1 MQQWLSNSIL
11 VALIAP
17 HIIIFI
23 AAAAVLLLI
32 VLIVSA
38 SLIISG
44 LNRKRIRTMF
54 SNVEKVLTDIVNVDK
69 ENSELKKIEYESK
82 KAPKMPYDY
91 ILKTNDYLY
100 YIKVV
105 DNNGGHEICVNN
117 SVKWQIRKSFND
129 ESMHFVPEIEE
140 LMRMELPREDEN
152 RIPKKIYIIYPNARS
167 LLRYINECEMEF
179 VHPNTDVYGTNIITY
194 NDLKENIDFIP
205 RTHEKKN
212 KEKNTQLSLKI

>member
-17 HIIIFI
+17 QFIFGI
-23 AAAAVLLLI
+23 ALAVILFFILLI
-32 VLIVSA
+32 VVV
-38 SLIISG
+38 SLIISW
-44 LNRKRIRTMF
+44 LNKKRIRTMF
-54 SNVEKVLTDIVNVDK
+54 TNVENVLKDVVNIDK
-69 ENSELKKIEYESK
+69 ENSELKKVEYDNK
-82 KAPKMPYDY
+82 KAPKLPYDF
-91 ILKTNDYLY
+91 ILKTRDYFY

-105 DNNGGHEICVNN
+105 DNSGGHEICVNN

-129 ESMHFVPEIEE
+129 ETMHFVPEIED
-140 LMRMELPREDEN
+140 LMRMELSKEDEN
-152 RIPKKIYIIYPNARS
+152 RIPKKLYLIYPNARS

-205 RTHEKKN
+205 RTHEKKS

>member
-1 MQQWLSNSIL
+1 MHQAGLINSIL
-11 VALIAP
+11 AVSAELIIAIGLGVIVSIIL
-17 HIIIFI
+17 IIILFS
-23 AAAAVLLLI
+23 
-32 VLIVSA
+32 VSL
-38 SLIISG
+38 SIH
-44 LNRKRIRTMF
+44 NKRRIRTMF
-54 SNVEKVLTDIVNVDK
+54 NNIENVLNSVVNIDK
-69 ENSELKKIEYESK
+69 ENSELKKIEYENK
-82 KAPKMPYDY
+82 KAPRLPYDY
-91 ILKTNDYLY
+91 ILKTRDYFY

-152 RIPKKIYIIYPNARS
+152 RIPRKLYIIYPNARS

-205 RTHEKKN
+205 RTHEKKT